1 MKNTLN
7 PPSSRR
13 GYLLCWIALLTLT
26 GIWNTAKA
34 QLPESFVVNVDK
46 GGGQIVELNLHKHS
60 VRSANFRVQSWDTV
74 NGYVEEHTAQN
85 PAMPV
90 RTYRGYVTEN
100 PNELVT
106 AIVDTSNE
114 LHATVHNG
122 AGRIWTVAN
131 IDVTTEIGNG
141 TSITPPP
148 APLATGSAPAGALL
162 PPVGLYKAHGVYD
175 VPSSQY
181 KGSVDETLVYIEY
194 QWNVHD
200 FFNTRDAKLNME
212 LSEVIIR
219 KEQFYTPTSGN
230 AGQFSSMLRSE
241 WLAQGQNERG
251 YICSFFPSGF
261 TFAGGY
267 ASGNNFYNPGG
278 EAVAVN
284 ALYHEVAHNWRAQ
297 HYYYGKDTMSGSHPA
312 HGEMNTMRILTKRQQ
327 EIDEGDLQ
335 LTPSYATNMHPR
347 AFLDLASTAVNTAV
361 NIDPLANDWDANG
374 DAISLKYYTANT
386 VQGGT
391 VTESGGMLTYTPA
404 AAYVGKDVIVYEVQD
419 TAGLYTQGLIHIE
432 VINQGLA
439 AHWAME
445 ETSGTNA
452 ADGSGHGHDGYLVG
466 VDFGANTIDGPV
478 GKALQLDR
486 GSYIVA
492 DATDLIAE
500 PETYYPLE
508 NAASNFFDPMDQ
520 SFTATCWF
528 KLDNSGDTAILMS
541 KRNPGFF
548 GYHLV
553 ASPSGLSAT
562 VRAWDGD
569 IGWQT
574 VSSGALVS
582 DAWYH
587 AAMVINRSDNTLRLY
602 LNGQEVGTAASLPAD
617 LFIFNG
623 REDLKL
629 GGDAAVA
636 LDEAQ
641 VYTKALSLS
650 EVQAL
655 HDAGEVPAAPVFPAN
670 DSLNIAVN
678 GTVLSWLAGNSSYQ
692 HDVYFGTD
700 AAAVANAT
708 TASPE
713 YQGRQS
719 ATSFDP
725 GTLDL
730 SKNYFWRID
739 EVDGSTIIGGGV
751 WKFSTAANSLAS
763 GMVLHLSMDDS
774 DVQTANGTIHTYDDT
789 ALPAQDFQ
797 VINTPSTIAGV
808 IGDAIDLSGAD
819 DALRSYI
826 ASPVKKP
833 RSGGVSVSFWLNTS
847 STQNSGE
854 KVYDIGGAYFMRYY
868 NGDLQPVYDG
878 STGGAVVFDTNL
890 NDGQWHHVA
899 VINNGAGQTTLYIDG
914 AQFGTQSESLY
925 DVASLQ
931 RTVSIGAIYNGTSE
945 NIEAAYD
952 DFAVWERELSGPE
965 VSDIYTEGLL
975 GNSVNAE
982 PVLVDTSF
990 EVADGFT
997 GFPSGG
1003 TGSVGTVVDNDGVT
1017 WTEVTDVK
1025 IWNRTDI
1032 PPAGVQTLTLG
1043 LSSSNPICDVSI
1055 PGADHGIGTVSFDYA
1070 AFSSSTNTEFSVQ
1083 YNAGS
1088 GWVEVWSTQMV
1099 GLDPNFSTKPW
1110 RTVELALNVPG
1121 DVALRFEALGSKG
1134 PMIDNLRITG
1144 VSVSNL
1150 APVVND
1156 QTFSVAENAVA
1167 GISAGTVAASDPDA
1181 GDALSYAI
1189 TAGNAGGEF
1198 AINGSTGEIT
1208 TTTVLDYETTN
1219 SYGFTVTVTDAGG
1232 LTDTALITVDVTN
1245 VNEAPTAVEASGSV
1259 AENSAVGTT
1268 VATVTSTDPDAGD
1281 SVTYVIT
1288 AGNTGSAFTIDGN
1301 TGAVSTNAVLNY
1313 EVASNYQLAVTAT
1326 DAGGLSDTVSV
1337 SVSVID
1343 VNEAPTAANGSG
1355 SIAEDA
1361 TVGST
1366 VTTVSASDSDA
1377 GDTLSYSI
1385 TGGNTGGAFL
1395 VNSSTGVITTAA
1407 SLDHESNSSYTLT
1420 VSVTDAGGLSD
1431 TAAVNVTVSDVN
1443 EAPVAS
1449 NGSGS
1454 INEDAAVGSTVL
1466 TVAASD
1472 PDAGDTLTYAITAG
1486 NAGGE
1491 FSINA
1496 STGEITTA
1504 TELDF
1509 ESTAGYSLTVSST
1522 DAGGLSDSATIAVT
1536 VNDVNEDPV
1545 FANDPITGDN
1555 AILYAEYSG
1564 TLDGEATDPDT
1575 ADTVTYSKVSGPA
1588 WLSVASDGTLS
1599 GTPGDGDEGLN
1610 SFEVEAADGNGG
1622 SAQATLEIMVA
1633 TSGVVYSDDFEDYDI
1648 ENPSDFSVGGV
1659 VTGNWVASNTASNAT
1674 RTFSTTNFG
1683 GTRLWISNVD
1693 GTSITSN
1700 GIQVGNANYTMS
1712 VVMVTETATA
1722 GRQLNATYD
1731 ILAGQTAATATSI
1744 IGGPQ
1749 AVVTDGDSWSIDDSK
1764 TDHVYT
1770 ESFSTAGLAQ
1780 GDKLFLR
1787 FERVS
1792 VAANGGWFGVDDV
1805 KLELDGMNTAPV
1817 LGDASF
1823 SVDENGA
1830 GALVGTVT
1838 ATDADA
1844 GDILSYAITAGN
1856 AGGEFAINGSTGE
1869 ITTTTALDYE
1879 TAGQYV
1885 LTVEVTDAGL
1895 LSDTASITVN
1905 VNDVNE
1911 APVANDVS
1919 GSVSED
1925 AAVGSAVVAVTSSD
1939 VDAGDSASYAITS
1952 GNVGGAFSIDSTT
1965 GEITTAAA
1973 LDYEVTTSYLLTVSV
1988 TDGGGLTDT
1997 ALVDITV
2004 IDVADVVSTYS
2015 SDAELVVSGLLFSGN
2030 YLDTVSS
2037 NNVYEVLQEE
2047 KTSGKPSTRVS
2058 SLEHTWSFDI
2068 GAAGALVELSVE
2080 AYHSSNNEG
2089 DDFVFGYS
2097 TDGIVFTDVI
2107 TVTKTSDDNT
2117 AQVAMLP
2124 ADISGTVY
2132 IRVKDTDRTVGNGSQ
2147 DTISI
2152 DQLKLEV
2159 TR

>member
-1 MKNTLN
+1 M
-7 PPSSRR
+7 
-13 GYLLCWIALLTLT
+13 
-26 GIWNTAKA
+26 
-34 QLPESFVVNVDK
+34 
-46 GGGQIVELNLHKHS
+46 
-60 VRSANFRVQSWDTV
+60 
-74 NGYVEEHTAQN
+74 
-85 PAMPV
+85 
-90 RTYRGYVTEN
+90 
-100 PNELVT
+100 
-106 AIVDTSNE
+106 
-114 LHATVHNG
+114 
-122 AGRIWTVAN
+122 
-131 IDVTTEIGNG
+131 
-141 TSITPPP
+141 
-148 APLATGSAPAGALL
+148 
-162 PPVGLYKAHGVYD
+162 
-175 VPSSQY
+175 
-181 KGSVDETLVYIEY
+181 
-194 QWNVHD
+194 
-200 FFNTRDAKLNME
+200 
-212 LSEVIIR
+212 
-219 KEQFYTPTSGN
+219 
-230 AGQFSSMLRSE
+230 
-241 WLAQGQNERG
+241 
-251 YICSFFPSGF
+251 
-261 TFAGGY
+261 
-267 ASGNNFYNPGG
+267 
-278 EAVAVN
+278 
-284 ALYHEVAHNWRAQ
+284 
-297 HYYYGKDTMSGSHPA
+297 
-312 HGEMNTMRILTKRQQ
+312 
-327 EIDEGDLQ
+327 
-335 LTPSYATNMHPR
+335 
-347 AFLDLASTAVNTAV
+347 
-361 NIDPLANDWDANG
+361 
-374 DAISLKYYTANT
+374 
-386 VQGGT
+386 
-391 VTESGGMLTYTPA
+391 
-404 AAYVGKDVIVYEVQD
+404 
-419 TAGLYTQGLIHIE
+419 
-432 VINQGLA
+432 
-439 AHWAME
+439 
-445 ETSGTNA
+445 
-452 ADGSGHGHDGYLVG
+452 
-466 VDFGANTIDGPV
+466 
-478 GKALQLDR
+478 
-486 GSYIVA
+486 
-492 DATDLIAE
+492 
-500 PETYYPLE
+500 
-508 NAASNFFDPMDQ
+508 
-520 SFTATCWF
+520 
-528 KLDNSGDTAILMS
+528 
-541 KRNPGFF
+541 
-548 GYHLV
+548 
-553 ASPSGLSAT
+553 
-562 VRAWDGD
+562 
-569 IGWQT
+569 
-574 VSSGALVS
+574 
-582 DAWYH
+582 
-587 AAMVINRSDNTLRLY
+587 
-602 LNGQEVGTAASLPAD
+602 
-617 LFIFNG
+617 
-623 REDLKL
+623 
-629 GGDAAVA
+629 
-636 LDEAQ
+636 
-641 VYTKALSLS
+641 
-650 EVQAL
+650 
-655 HDAGEVPAAPVFPAN
+655 
-670 DSLNIAVN
+670 
-678 GTVLSWLAGNSSYQ
+678 
-692 HDVYFGTD
+692 
-700 AAAVANAT
+700 
-708 TASPE
+708 
-713 YQGRQS
+713 
-719 ATSFDP
+719 
-725 GTLDL
+725 
-730 SKNYFWRID
+730 
-739 EVDGSTIIGGGV
+739 
-751 WKFSTAANSLAS
+751 
-763 GMVLHLSMDDS
+763 
-774 DVQTANGTIHTYDDT
+774 
-789 ALPAQDFQ
+789 
-797 VINTPSTIAGV
+797 
-808 IGDAIDLSGAD
+808 
-819 DALRSYI
+819 
-826 ASPVKKP
+826 
-833 RSGGVSVSFWLNTS
+833 
-847 STQNSGE
+847 
-854 KVYDIGGAYFMRYY
+854 GGAYFMRYY

-945 NIEAAYD
+945 NIEAACD
-952 DFAVWERELSGPE
+952 DFAVWERELSGTE
-965 VSDIYTEGLL
+965 VSEIYTEGLL

-990 EVADGFT
+990 EVSDGFT

-1017 WTEVTDVK
+1017 WTEVSDVK

-1055 PGADHGIGTVSFDYA
+1055 PGTDHGIGTVSFDYA

-1088 GWVEVWSTQMV
+1088 GWIEVWSTQMV
-1099 GLDPNFSTKPW
+1099 GLDPNFSSKPW
-1110 RTVELALNVPG
+1110 RTVELALNIPG
-1121 DVALRFEALGSKG
+1121 DVDLRFEALGSKG

-1167 GISAGTVAASDPDA
+1167 GTSAGLVAASDPDA
-1181 GDALSYAI
+1181 GDTLSYAI

-1198 AINGSTGEIT
+1198 AINNSTGEVT
-1208 TTTVLDYETTN
+1208 TTTALDYEATD

-1245 VNEAPTAVEASGSV
+1245 VNEAPAAVGASGSV

-1281 SVTYVIT
+1281 NVTYAIT
-1288 AGNTGSAFTIDGN
+1288 AGNTGSVFTIDGN

-1313 EVASNYQLAVTAT
+1313 EVASNYQLAVTVT

-1337 SVSVID
+1337 SISVTD
-1343 VNEAPTAANGSG
+1343 VNEVPAAANGSG

-1366 VTTVSASDSDA
+1366 VATVAASDPDA
-1377 GDTLSYSI
+1377 GDVLSYAI

-1395 VNSSTGVITTAA
+1395 VNSSTGVITTATA
-1407 SLDHESNSSYTLT
+1407 LDHESTSSYSLT

-1454 INEDAAVGSTVL
+1454 INEDVAVGSIVL

-1496 STGEITTA
+1496 SSGEITTA

-1509 ESTAGYSLTVSST
+1509 ESTAGYSLTVSAT
-1522 DAGGLSDSATIAVT
+1522 DAGGLSESATIAVT

-1545 FANDPITGDN
+1545 FANDPIVGDN

-1564 TLDGEATDPDT
+1564 SLDGEATDPDT

-1599 GTPGDGDEGLN
+1599 GTPDDGDEGLN
-1610 SFEVEAADGNGG
+1610 SFVVEAADGNGG
-1622 SAQATLEIMVA
+1622 SAQVTLEITVA

-1659 VTGNWVASNTASNAT
+1659 ATGNWVASNTASNAT

-1764 TDHVYT
+1764 TDHVFT

-1780 GDKLFLR
+1780 GDKVFLR

-1792 VAANGGWFGVDDV
+1792 VAATGGWFGVDDV
-1805 KLELDGMNTAPV
+1805 KLILDGMNTAPV
-1817 LGDASF
+1817 AGDASF

-1830 GALVGTVT
+1830 GAQVGTVT
-1838 ATDADA
+1838 ATDADP
-1844 GDILSYAITAGN
+1844 GDVLSYTITAGN

-1879 TAGQYV
+1879 TTSQYV
-1885 LTVEVTDAGL
+1885 LTVEVTDTGL

-1905 VNDVNE
+1905 VNNVNE

-1925 AAVGSAVVAVTSSD
+1925 VAIGTAVVSATSSD

-1952 GNVGGAFSIDSTT
+1952 GNVGGAFSIDSAT

-1988 TDGGGLTDT
+1988 TDGGGFTDT

-2068 GAAGALVELSVE
+2068 GAAGALLELSVE

-2107 TVTKTSDDNT
+2107 TVTKTLDDDT
-2117 AQVAMLP
+2117 AQVAILP
-2124 ADISGTVY
+2124 AGISGTVY